1 MSAGPRKNPDLASN
15 LLLQILKLSSQ
26 LTIAKINEMVE
37 EKSRDTKEEI
47 LIEITDCKEEEKSAR
62 NKLLLIVRR
71 KKNQ

>member
-26 LTIAKINEMVE
+26 LTIANINEMVE

-47 LIEITDCKEEEKSAR
+47 LIEITDCKEDEKSTR